1 MADDEGKPEIVRR
14 HLLFSDV
21 VLKTFQRGVDVSES
35 LRSIPCQ
42 LELSWILA
50 ISLYV
55 QGAATTYIN
64 MMYVVHVI
72 QPGFSFHRFADLVRF
87 PKNPVF

>member
-1 MADDEGKPEIVRR
+1 MADDDESEAERVRR
-14 HLLFSDV
+14 HLFLSDF

-42 LELSWILA
+42 LKLSWILA

-55 QGAATTYIN
+55 QGAATT
-64 MMYVVHVI
+64 
-72 QPGFSFHRFADLVRF
+72 
-87 PKNPVF
+87 

>member
-1 MADDEGKPEIVRR
+1 VADDEGKPEIVRR

-42 LELSWILA
+42 LKLSWILA
-50 ISLYV
+50 ISLSLQMTIPSGKLWRIRDGLLFSALSPKFSGYV
-55 QGAATTYIN
+55 GVPFTHFT
-64 MMYVVHVI
+64 
-72 QPGFSFHRFADLVRF
+72 
-87 PKNPVF
+87 

>member
-42 LELSWILA
+42 LKLSWILA
-50 ISLYV
+50 IYV

-72 QPGFSFHRFADLVRF
+72 QPGFSFHRFADLEISEKPSF
-87 PKNPVF
+87 LS